1 MCGEPAN
8 VKEVTCR
15 CGSNTTKIYASTA
28 KVHLVRLMFDP
39 NLENFSAVLIYVM
52 TVPCFIEIPPL
63 SKEILLHETQV
74 FWTISGQTAVK
85 HNAFAACCLSA
96 PA

>member
-15 CGSNTTKIYASTA
+15 CGSNTTKMYASTA

-39 NLENFSAVLIYVM
+39 NLENFSAVLIYVH
-52 TVPCFIEIPPL
+52 VSL
-63 SKEILLHETQV
+63 KSLH
-74 FWTISGQTAVK
+74 
-85 HNAFAACCLSA
+85 
-96 PA
+96 